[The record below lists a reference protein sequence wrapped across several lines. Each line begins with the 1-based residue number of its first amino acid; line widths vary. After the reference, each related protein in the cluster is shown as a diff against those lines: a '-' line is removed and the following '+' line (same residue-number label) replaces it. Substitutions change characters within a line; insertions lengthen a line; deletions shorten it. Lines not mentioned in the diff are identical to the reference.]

1 LKSMQVISYDYAES
15 RLYQN
20 EILTCKHCEERHF
33 NKAPEFPPNTPADKI
48 TACAEGYAVPIDMG
62 DQYNLIRNKSWNR
75 FAFSSMLP
83 GNTRYSNM
91 DYKHELFIPR
101 RFIHYCANALRD
113 VYVLAYVI
121 KGVSEE
127 GETSKIAFLKRDA
140 MMSTLSNDP
149 EAMALLCMM
158 AGPGRI
164 PEIVQVFDTELIDMY
179 KLVQIVQKMIITPP
193 SDEFIEPQRAL
204 EVTRASRPSKKRA
217 PLSQEED
224 EEPAPKRSRRTTEE
238 YGDQDS
244 SQDN

>member
-1 LKSMQVISYDYAES
+1 MQVISYDYAES

-20 EILTCKHCEERHF
+20 EILTCGFCEERHF
-33 NKAPEFPPNTPADKI
+33 DKAPEFPPNTPADKI

-224 EEPAPKRSRRTTEE
+224 EEPAPKRSKRSTEE